1 MTQEERVELHH
12 AMMEN
17 TRNELENQLNSAKEY
32 RPSHGEALRKYGIQ
46 IEFLHRGCIVKV
58 GCKHI
63 AFQNV
68 QDAINA
74 INDYV
79 KNPYEEQVRWDK
91 LLD

>member
-1 MTQEERVELHH
+1 MTHEEMVENCT
-12 AMMEN
+12 MMEN
-17 TRNELENQLNSAKEY
+17 TMPKISVESVKEY
-32 RPSHGEALRKYGIQ
+32 RPSDNEALRKHGIQ
-46 IEFLHRGCIVKV
+46 IEFLHRGCIVRV
-58 GCKHI
+58 GCKDI

-79 KNPYEEQVRWDK
+79 KNPYEEQVRWGK